1 MSPAP
6 PKYGI
11 RAICEIWVTLERE
24 NWALRKLLHTLG
36 QSNASIQRKV
46 VSYLKSE
53 DYRQSAIQQMHKL
66 CEETIKRLPVSDL
79 EELLAEM
86 PIKGPHQ

>member
-1 MSPAP
+1 MSPSP

-11 RAICEIWVTLERE
+11 RAICEIWCALERE

-36 QSNASIQRKV
+36 LSDARIQRKV
-46 VSYLKSE
+46 AAYLKSE
-53 DYRQSAIQQMHKL
+53 DYRKSAIQLMHEL
-66 CEETIKRLPVSDL
+66 CEETIKRLPGSDL
-79 EELLAEM
+79 EEILLEM